1 MPRGN
6 NEPQV
11 YHALALPEQA
21 LSDGGVEILR
31 LGIVNDELYVSALPA
46 FDTPAPWG
54 EVLAEVT
61 KRLGTIYAA
70 QKAGLS
76 KKDIMVQIAEAYLA
90 EMGAS
95 PVQAKSVQSKPTQ
108 SKPSQTKSSQSKSSQ
123 SKSSQSKPA
132 KSKSK
137 TAAKPAARR
146 KKR

>member
-1 MPRGN
+1 MARGN

-31 LGIVNDELYVSALPA
+31 LGIINDELYVSALPA

-61 KRLGTIYAA
+61 KRLGAIYAA
-70 QKAGLS
+70 QKNGLT
-76 KKDIMVQIAEAYLA
+76 KKDIIVQIAEAYLA

-95 PVQAKSVQSKPTQ
+95 PMTAKPAKTKPVQAKATKP
-108 SKPSQTKSSQSKSSQ
+108 
-123 SKSSQSKPA
+123 
-132 KSKSK
+132 KSK

>member
-1 MPRGN
+1 MASGN

-21 LSDGGVEILR
+21 LENGGVEILR
-31 LGIVNDELYVSALPA
+31 LGIVKDELYVSALPA

-61 KRLGTIYAA
+61 KRLGDIYAA
-70 QKAGLS
+70 QKTGLS
-76 KKDIMVQIAEAYLA
+76 KKDITVQIAEAYLA

-95 PVQAKSVQSKPTQ
+95 PVKAAQAKPAR
-108 SKPSQTKSSQSKSSQ
+108 
-123 SKSSQSKPA
+123 SKPA
-132 KSKSK
+132 KPKSR